1 MCSHIARDEQP
12 WLTISRELVR
22 NAIARGRKLRLT
34 REWQEWHPPE
44 GDGMGLQ
51 SSKVTTD
58 KELRELTIL
67 SSQQRLYGRQAAAHR
82 WAAFSGTSEPVPP
95 LGWLACSRLGRL
107 ARPPLGR
114 LARPPS
120 LRTTCVQSEPEPL
133 ACALPKASKYTTV
146 QHFHLLLF
154 ATKTQLS
161 TWYAPK
167 IKPTPLARR
176 ANDFALFLFST
187 ISINFL
193 KTTAMFL
200 NIYFKD
206 NVISS
211 LSWSRRVPTIHP
223 RYSTTVLD
231 VNIWINRDIKAIK
244 SRRSKNVTV
253 FAVLHPC
260 KKVI

>member
-51 SSKVTTD
+51 VSKVTTD

-107 ARPPLGR
+107 ARPPLGGW
-114 LARPPS
+114 LALRWVGWLALRACAQPVSRANQSHLSARCPKPQSTPRSNILTCFS
-120 LRTTCVQSEPEPL
+120 LREKHNCQTDMRQKLNQPPWPGEQVI
-133 ACALPKASKYTTV
+133 
-146 QHFHLLLF
+146 LLF
-154 ATKTQLS
+154 FSFLQSASIFWRPLQCSLTYISKTMLS
-161 TWYAPK
+161 
-167 IKPTPLARR
+167 
-176 ANDFALFLFST
+176 
-187 ISINFL
+187 
-193 KTTAMFL
+193 
-200 NIYFKD
+200 
-206 NVISS
+206 
-211 LSWSRRVPTIHP
+211 
-223 RYSTTVLD
+223 VL
-231 VNIWINRDIKAIK
+231 
-244 SRRSKNVTV
+244 
-253 FAVLHPC
+253 
-260 KKVI
+260 